1 LAALVDASDYYTG
14 AEIESSIEAAM
25 YEAFSDNRRDII
37 TEDVLLS
44 LHNTVP
50 ISKLMKEEISALRR
64 WASERARNASKSDRI
79 IVRNKVEEE
88 DL

>member
-1 LAALVDASDYYTG
+1 MDKKK
-14 AEIESSIEAAM
+14 EIEILIKTLSSNSYIIN
-25 YEAFSDNRRDII
+25 FFDRVI

-50 ISKLMKEEISALRR
+50 ISKLMKEEISALRK

>member
-1 LAALVDASDYYTG
+1 
-14 AEIESSIEAAM
+14 
-25 YEAFSDNRRDII
+25 
-37 TEDVLLS
+37 
-44 LHNTVP
+44 
-50 ISKLMKEEISALRR
+50 MKEEISALRR